1 MRNLINS
8 QDPHGQIK
16 NGETE
21 EADFNT
27 DANEEIQPNRNTAIP
42 MFMQEILHDEI
53 KKSISS
59 INCQQRDV
67 AGFLSENNF

>member
-16 NGETE
+16 NDETE

-42 MFMQEILHDEI
+42 ISKQDILHDEI
-53 KKSISS
+53 KKKTS
-59 INCQQRDV
+59 V
-67 AGFLSENNF
+67 L

>member
-16 NGETE
+16 NDETE

-53 KKSISS
+53 
-59 INCQQRDV
+59 
-67 AGFLSENNF
+67 

>member
-16 NGETE
+16 NNETE

-42 MFMQEILHDEI
+42 ISMQDILHDEI
-53 KKSISS
+53 KKKTS
-59 INCQQRDV
+59 V
-67 AGFLSENNF
+67 L

>member
-16 NGETE
+16 NDETE

-42 MFMQEILHDEI
+42 ILCKI
-53 KKSISS
+53 SYMMKFKKKTS
-59 INCQQRDV
+59 V
-67 AGFLSENNF
+67 L

>member
-16 NGETE
+16 NDETE

-42 MFMQEILHDEI
+42 IFMQDILHDEI
-53 KKSISS
+53 LKKKHQFYKMPAARRCRISIWK
-59 INCQQRDV
+59 
-67 AGFLSENNF
+67 